1 MSTFVLMRL
10 LESAP
15 RRYDFGIRL
24 LSLGRIGRVHERMA
38 EQVRAGERVLDIGC
52 GTGSL
57 TLRCAGRAARV
68 TGIDISPQM
77 LDVAREKVEAAG
89 LEDQVELREMS
100 AIDLD
105 EAFGDGSFDA
115 IVSSL
120 VFSELSEDEQ
130 GFVLRECHRLLRD
143 GGRLVIADEVVPRSW
158 PLRLLSRV
166 LRLPLVVLT
175 YILTQTT
182 TRAVAGLEE
191 KIAGAGFAVRAV
203 ETSLLGGLTLVVA
216 DKNEEGK

>member
-38 EQVRAGERVLDIGC
+38 EQVGAGDRVLDIGC

-57 TLRCAGRAARV
+57 ALRCAGRAARV

-216 DKNEEGK
+216 AKNEEGK

>member
-15 RRYDFGIRL
+15 RRYDLGIRL
-24 LSLGRIGRVHERMA
+24 LSLGRIGRVHARIA

-57 TLRCAGRAARV
+57 ALRCGERAARV

-89 LEDQVELREMS
+89 LQGQVELREMS
-100 AIDLD
+100 AVDLD
-105 EAFGDGSFDA
+105 EAFPDGSFDVV
-115 IVSSL
+115 VSSL

-130 GFVLRECHRLLRD
+130 GFVLRECRRLLRD
-143 GGRLVIADEVVPRSW
+143 GGRLLIADEAVPRRWS
-158 PLRLLSRV
+158 LRLLSRV
-166 LRLPLVVLT
+166 LRLPLVLLT

-191 KIAGAGFAVRAV
+191 KIAQAGFAIRTV
-203 ETSLLGGLTLVVA
+203 ETSLLSGLELVMA
-216 DKNEEGK
+216 AKSEEPK